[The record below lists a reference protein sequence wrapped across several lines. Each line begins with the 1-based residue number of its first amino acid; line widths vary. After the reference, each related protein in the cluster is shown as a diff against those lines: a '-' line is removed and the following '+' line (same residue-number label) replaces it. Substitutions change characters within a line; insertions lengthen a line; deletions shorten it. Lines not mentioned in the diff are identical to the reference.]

1 MEFTFCYLLQ
11 VFTSIATL
19 TYIYIYLYFLYQLF
33 TCNACRHMQ
42 LILKLFKLNVA
53 LVKTC
58 PSVSSAVKK
67 LKNCGN
73 MGKLLCILL
82 YFRETSILGFL
93 FICLCLLQI
102 DKRHQSKDSIFFR
115 DGVRRIDFVLS
126 YVDDLNKEWEKKLV
140 SLSF

>member
-1 MEFTFCYLLQ
+1 
-11 VFTSIATL
+11 
-19 TYIYIYLYFLYQLF
+19 
-33 TCNACRHMQ
+33 MQ
-42 LILKLFKLNVA
+42 LVLKLFKLDVA

-67 LKNCGN
+67 FLC
-73 MGKLLCILL
+73 LLLH
-82 YFRETSILGFL
+82 FRETAMLVFL
-93 FICLCLLQI
+93 LICLCLLQI

>member
-1 MEFTFCYLLQ
+1 MYLL
-11 VFTSIATL
+11 FT
-19 TYIYIYLYFLYQLF
+19 Y
-33 TCNACRHMQ
+33 NACGHMP
-42 LILKLFKLNVA
+42 LILKLFKLDVV
-53 LVKTC
+53 LVKTW
-58 PSVSSAVKK
+58 PYISSAVKK

-73 MGKLLCILL
+73 MGKMLCLLL
-82 YFRETSILGFL
+82 YFRKTAVLVFL
-93 FICLCLLQI
+93 FIYLYLLQI

>member
-11 VFTSIATL
+11 IFTSIATL
-19 TYIYIYLYFLYQLF
+19 THKYLFFLYQLF
-33 TCNACRHMQ
+33 TCSVCGYMR
-42 LILKLFKLNVA
+42 LILKLFKLDVA
-53 LVKTC
+53 FVKTC
-58 PSVSSAVKK
+58 PNIASVKK
-67 LKNCGN
+67 LNNCGN
-73 MGKLLCILL
+73 MGNFLCFLL
-82 YFRETSILGFL
+82 YFRETAILGFL
-93 FICLCLLQI
+93 FICLYLLQI